1 MKHTADAQGGT
12 SHGTAHQV
20 CDLRALHP
28 AAPVSPAVA
37 RSGTTSTPAAP
48 WRKHD
53 STYERACG
61 GQLGEAASALAWG
74 HQASRS
80 SFPPDVCVFCGAQL
94 LCGGPLLSMPCSL
107 PAPVGSDMGNLALLG
122 TVLMPRHLPNRTG
135 KQLPGQQATGF
146 NAVHTRSVRHPSSTG
161 GPALQLTAP
170 LSPCGHTHA
179 SLM

>member
-1 MKHTADAQGGT
+1 MIPGTTCSSGGGEWVWLCST
-12 SHGTAHQV
+12 WSDQHKFVSHSCSCPVWDH
-20 CDLRALHP
+20 LHP
-28 AAPVSPAVA
+28 SCTLAQAREHVRKSMWGAAWRGSLCSGVGSPSLTV
-37 RSGTTSTPAAP
+37 
-48 WRKHD
+48 
-53 STYERACG
+53 
-61 GQLGEAASALAWG
+61 LI
-74 HQASRS
+74 
-80 SFPPDVCVFCGAQL
+80 PPDVCVFCGAQL